1 MDLLTTLFLLYIT
14 HVSQR
19 KLLCYNDKSLKFVY
33 LLMLVV
39 VPHTSQIVTDLRSV
53 KAEQGQHDFTVKDQ
67 QFIHHV
73 NAQTT
78 RKSC

>member
-1 MDLLTTLFLLYIT
+1 
-14 HVSQR
+14 
-19 KLLCYNDKSLKFVY
+19 
-33 LLMLVV
+33 MLVV

-53 KAEQGQHDFTVKDQ
+53 KAEQGQHVKDQ

>member
-1 MDLLTTLFLLYIT
+1 
-14 HVSQR
+14 
-19 KLLCYNDKSLKFVY
+19 
-33 LLMLVV
+33 MLAV
-39 VPHTSQIVTDLRSV
+39 VPQTTQIVTDLRSV

-78 RKSC
+78 RKSCYPLQSQDCSNVKDGRRKNRN

>member
-1 MDLLTTLFLLYIT
+1 
-14 HVSQR
+14 
-19 KLLCYNDKSLKFVY
+19 
-33 LLMLVV
+33 MLAV
-39 VPHTSQIVTDLRSV
+39 VPHTSQIITDLRSV